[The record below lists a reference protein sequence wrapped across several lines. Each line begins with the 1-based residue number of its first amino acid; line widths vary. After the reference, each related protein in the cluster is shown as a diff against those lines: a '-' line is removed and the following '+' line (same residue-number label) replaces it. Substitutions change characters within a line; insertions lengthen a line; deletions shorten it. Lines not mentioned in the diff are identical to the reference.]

1 MLERSDWYD
10 LARDTNW
17 TPKYV
22 PETELFP
29 EELCGSRGIPEKAWN
44 TYDEPYKVS
53 FREYVS
59 VQREKDSGAY
69 SVKAAL
75 ERMDMYTA
83 ADPGWISTLKEH
95 YGAVSVV
102 EYNAALQNS
111 RILRFGRAGGMR
123 NMATFGMLDEVR
135 HGQIQLYFAHE
146 YITKDRQF
154 DWAHQSMQSNN
165 WVSLAARRFFDDMMM
180 TRSAVD
186 TSLAMNFSFE
196 TGFTNLQFIGLASD
210 ATHAGDFKFAKLI
223 QSIQSDEARHAQIG
237 TPMLKILIENGKKAD
252 AQKMIDISFWRSWK
266 LFAILTGIPMD
277 YYLPLDKREGSF
289 KEFMQEWIVTQF
301 TRSLEDLGLAK
312 PWYWDR
318 FMRELDEHHHGQQL
332 GTWSWR
338 PTLWWN
344 PAAGVGPDERD
355 WLEEKYPGWNDSFG
369 KCWDVII
376 DNAKAGRFEKT
387 VPGTLPVICNLSQNP
402 IVGTPNKTLKTHQL
416 VYKGR
421 KYQFGSEVDQ
431 WIFEQEPD
439 RYAAHESLVDRFLSG
454 QIEPPSLEGALKY
467 MGLGVLSDGGQDAH
481 NFEWLKKYQTVAQA
495 AAA

>member
-1 MLERSDWYD
+1 MLERSEWYD
-10 LARDTNW
+10 LARETNW
-17 TPKYV
+17 TPTYV
-22 PETELFP
+22 SESDIFP
-29 EELCGSRGIPEKAWN
+29 EEVCGARGIPESAWN
-44 TYDEPYKVS
+44 TYDEPYKIS
-53 FREYVS
+53 YTEYVAA
-59 VQREKDSGAY
+59 QREKDSGAY

-75 ERMDMYTA
+75 ERMDMYA
-83 ADPGWISTLKEH
+83 NADPGWISTLKEH

-102 EYNAALQNS
+102 EFNASLQNC

-146 YITKDRQF
+146 YIGKDRQF
-154 DWAHQSMQSNN
+154 DWAQQSMHTNN

-237 TPMLKILIENGKKAD
+237 TPTLKILIENGKKAE

-289 KEFMQEWIVTQF
+289 KEFMQEWIITQF
-301 TRSLEDLGLAK
+301 SRSLEDLGLAK

-318 FMRELDEHHHGQQL
+318 FMRDLDSEHHGQQL

-355 WLEEKYPGWNDSFG
+355 WLEEKYPGWNDTFG

-376 DNAKAGRFEKT
+376 DNAKNGHFEKT
-387 VPGTLPVICNLSQNP
+387 VPNTLPIVCNLSQNP
-402 IVGTPNKTLKTHQL
+402 IVGIPGRTLRTHQL
-416 VYKGR
+416 DYQGR
-421 KYQFGSEVDQ
+421 RYHFGSEIDQ
-431 WIFEQEPD
+431 WIFEQDPA
-439 RYAAHESLVDRFLSG
+439 RYARHQTITDRFLAG
-454 QIEPPSLEGALKY
+454 QIAPADLSGVLQY
-467 MGLGVLSDGGQDAH
+467 MGLGVLSDGGKDAH
-481 NFEWLKKYQTVAQA
+481 DFAWIQQYQQRETLA
-495 AAA
+495 A